1 MHRGLLLLL
10 LIIQLIIIVDNADN
24 ITVNYYISVYLVTL
38 DSLTTNIMLLH
49 I

>member
-10 LIIQLIIIVDNADN
+10 LIIQLIIIVDNTDN